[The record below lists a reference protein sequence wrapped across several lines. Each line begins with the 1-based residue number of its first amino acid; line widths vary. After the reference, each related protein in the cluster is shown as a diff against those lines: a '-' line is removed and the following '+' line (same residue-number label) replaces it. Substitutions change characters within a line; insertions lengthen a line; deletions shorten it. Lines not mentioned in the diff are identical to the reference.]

1 VYNLNIRR
9 MKSLI
14 DETNEK
20 LCNVIE
26 LLKESEQRC
35 QNLKIINENLLK
47 INGVKEKVCELQ
59 EKQIKNLDLKFEK
72 LNENYKLNIDNI
84 SKQAQLQVQLQV
96 NVKITDYMRGML
108 LKDKEINKN
117 IKEKIAQMKIDD
129 FNDNLETI
137 N

>member
-1 VYNLNIRR
+1 MYNLNIRR